1 MAPPKSL
8 RGEPVGA
15 RFTTIGRTGYLLFT
29 TTADNEEA
37 DRGLNALKGIPMT
50 ESHNPSEIAQAAMN
64 SAVKN
69 NVSAASALIGDPSA
83 FGRVADDGTVYV
95 RTPAGEKAVGSYPGK
110 SAEEALAYFVRKF
123 EALASEVALTAARVT
138 SGAMVPQ
145 DAYEAVKKLRQ
156 QVAELNGVGDLAAL
170 AASVEQIEPLIEGH
184 REAYEAKKA
193 QEAAAKA
200 ARREQ
205 ILIEKEK
212 IVAEAESLALS
223 ESWKSTGDRLK
234 VLLDEWK
241 AAPRLDK
248 KVDGEFWK
256 RFSASRNKFDKRR
269 RTHFSQL
276 EAVSEKVSTAKEAIV
291 AEAEKLA
298 TSTDWVAT
306 ARRFKALMDQ
316 WKAAGRGK
324 RNDDAKL
331 WARFKAAQDQFF
343 AAKGADL
350 EKREVSMAANLIK
363 REEMLPKFEALIPFT
378 DVKVAKAAFR
388 DLMGEWSKI
397 GITNRDKRAALD
409 ARVAVV
415 EETIKSAEAE
425 LWRKSDPA
433 AKARA
438 ADVVA
443 QLTESIANY
452 EKAAAKAEAAGN
464 AKKAKEALE
473 SAAARKVWLVEAEK
487 SLAEFK

>member
-1 MAPPKSL
+1 
-8 RGEPVGA
+8 
-15 RFTTIGRTGYLLFT
+15 
-29 TTADNEEA
+29 
-37 DRGLNALKGIPMT
+37 MT
-50 ESHNPSEIAQAAMN
+50 ESHNPSEIAQAAK
-64 SAVKN
+64 AHI
-69 NVSAASALIGDPSA
+69 SAASALIGDPSQ
-83 FGRVADDGTVYV
+83 FGRVAEDGTVFV
-95 RTPAGEKAVGSYPGK
+95 RTPQGEKAVGSYPGK

-123 EALASEVALTAARVT
+123 EALASEVALTAARIT

-156 QVAELNGVGDLAAL
+156 QVADLNGVGDLAAL

-193 QEAAAKA
+193 AESVAKA

-205 ILIEKEK
+205 ILVEKEK

-234 VLLDEWK
+234 TLLDEWK

-248 KVDGEFWK
+248 KTDGDFWK

-269 RTHFSQL
+269 RTHFAQL
-276 EAVSEKVSTAKEAIV
+276 EATSSVVASAKEAIV
-291 AEAEKLA
+291 VEAEKLA
-298 TSTDWVAT
+298 VSTDWVAT
-306 ARRFKALMDQ
+306 ARRFKVLMDQ

-324 RNDDAKL
+324 KNDDTKL
-331 WARFKAAQDQFF
+331 WNRFKAAQDQFF
-343 AAKGADL
+343 AAKNADL

-363 REEMLPKFEALIPFT
+363 REELLPKIEALVPFT
-378 DVKVAKAAFR
+378 DVKVAKSAFR
-388 DLMGEWSKI
+388 DLMNEWTKI

-409 ARVAVV
+409 ARVSAI
-415 EETIKSAEAE
+415 EEAIKSAEAE
-425 LWRKSDPA
+425 VWRKSDPA

-438 ADVVA
+438 ADVVT
-443 QLTESIANY
+443 QLTDSIANY
-452 EKAAAKAEAAGN
+452 EKAAAKAQAAGN
-464 AKKAKEALE
+464 DKKAKEALE
-473 SAAARKVWLVEAEK
+473 SAAARKVWLLEAEK

>member
-1 MAPPKSL
+1 
-8 RGEPVGA
+8 
-15 RFTTIGRTGYLLFT
+15 
-29 TTADNEEA
+29 
-37 DRGLNALKGIPMT
+37 MT
-50 ESHNPSEIAQAAMN
+50 QSHNPTEIAQAAK
-64 SAVKN
+64 SHA
-69 NVSAASALIGDPSA
+69 SAASALIGDPA
-83 FGRVADDGTVYV
+83 QFGRVAEDGTVYV
-95 RTPAGEKAVGSYPGK
+95 RTATGEKAVGSYPGK
-110 SAEEALAYFVRKF
+110 TAEEALAYFVRKF
-123 EALASEVALTAARVT
+123 EALASEVALTAARIT

-145 DAYEAVKKLRQ
+145 DAYEAVKKLRA

-193 QEAAAKA
+193 QEAVAKA

-205 ILIEKEK
+205 ILVEKEK

-223 ESWKSTGDRLK
+223 EAWKATGDRLK

-248 KVDGEFWK
+248 KTDGDFWK

-269 RTHFSQL
+269 RAHFSQL
-276 EAVSEKVSTAKEAIV
+276 EAQSTVVSAAKEAIV

-306 ARRFKALMDQ
+306 ARRFKVLMDQ

-324 RNDDAKL
+324 KNDDTKL
-331 WARFKAAQDQFF
+331 WNRFKAAQDQFF
-343 AAKGADL
+343 AAKNADL

-363 REEMLPKFEALIPFT
+363 REELLPKIEALLPFT
-378 DVKVAKAAFR
+378 DVKAAKGAFR
-388 DLMGEWSKI
+388 ELMNEWSKI

-415 EETIKSAEAE
+415 EEAIKSAEAE
-425 LWRKSDPA
+425 IWRKSDPA

-452 EKAAAKAEAAGN
+452 EKAAAKAHAAGN
-464 AKKAKEALE
+464 AKKAQEALD